1 MRAQHRAWSRALV
14 AGSAALVVAGL
25 SSTAAQAQEGAVRG
39 AGQPGAIDGSYI
51 VVLKDGAQ
59 VSSAGALSSRYGAE
73 VKLTY
78 QTALN
83 GFSARMDA
91 GAARRLAADPAVAY
105 VQQDGIARADAT
117 QDNPTWGLDRI
128 DQAAL
133 PLDKKYTYP
142 DHAGAGVTAYVLD
155 TGARLSH
162 QEFEGRAQNG
172 YDFIDGDAVANDCNG
187 HGTHVAGTIGGKS
200 YGVAKKVGLVAVRV
214 LDCQGNGEWSQIIGG
229 IDWVAKNA
237 KKPAVA
243 NMSLGGGANSAV
255 DDAVKKAIGAGIT
268 FAVASGNSNTNA
280 CGTSPARTPEAI
292 TVNATDS
299 SDNRSSF
306 SNYGNCTDIF
316 APGTSVTS
324 SWYTGDTAT
333 NTINGTSMATP
344 HVAGAAALHLAANTS
359 ATPAQVRTALVQGA
373 THNAVKN
380 PGSGSPNEL
389 LRVTGTTPPPTC
401 AGATNTDDVAIPDAG
416 AAVTSSVVIASCEGN
431 ATSATKVAVSIRHPY
446 TGDLVIDLVG
456 PSGKAYNLKQAGG
469 NSSIDLNST
478 FGVNASAEPKSG
490 TWTLR
495 VRDVYAYDIGS
506 IDSFG
511 VSF

>member
-1 MRAQHRAWSRALV
+1 MRAQHRAWAQALV
-14 AGSAALVVAGL
+14 AGAAAVLVAGL
-25 SSTAAQAQEGAVRG
+25 PGTTAQAAQEGSVRG
-39 AGQPGAIDGSYI
+39 AGQPGSIADSYI
-51 VVLKDGAQ
+51 VVLKDGT
-59 VSSAGALSSRYGAE
+59 AGSLAHRYGAE
-73 VKLTY
+73 VKQTY
-78 QTALN
+78 QHVLN
-83 GFSARMDA
+83 GFAARMDERQ
-91 GAARRLAADPAVAY
+91 ARRLAADPAVAY
-105 VQQDGIARADAT
+105 VQQDGVATAIGT
-117 QDNPTWGLDRI
+117 QDNPAWDLDRI

-142 DHAGAGVTAYVLD
+142 DHGGAGVTAYVLD

-162 QEFEGRAQNG
+162 QEFEGRAKNG

-187 HGTHVAGTIGGKS
+187 HGTHVAGTLGGRT
-200 YGVAKKVGLVAVRV
+200 YGVAKKVDLVAVRV
-214 LDCQGNGEWSQIIGG
+214 LDCQGNGAWSAIIGG

-237 KKPAVA
+237 VKPAVA

-306 SNYGNCTDIF
+306 SNYGTCTDLF

-333 NTINGTSMATP
+333 NTISGTSMATP

-359 ATPAQVRTALVQGA
+359 ATPAQVRDALVRGA
-373 THNAVKN
+373 THNVVKN

-389 LRVTGTTPPPTC
+389 LRIGATSQPPTC
-401 AGATNTDDVAIPDAG
+401 AGATNPDDVAIPDAG
-416 AAVTSSVVIASCEGN
+416 AAVTSSVVVEGCEGN
-431 ATSATKVAVSIRHPY
+431 ATAATKVAVAFQHPY

-456 PSGKAYNLKQAGG
+456 PSGTAYHLKQAGG
-469 NSSIDLNST
+469 GSTINLNT
-478 FGVNASAEPKSG
+478 TYAVNAAAEPKSG

-495 VRDVYAYDIGS
+495 VRDVYAYDTGH

>member
-14 AGSAALVVAGL
+14 TGAAALLAAGL
-25 SSTAAQAQEGAVRG
+25 SATAAQAQEGPVRG
-39 AGQPGAIDGSYI
+39 AGQPGAIADSYI
-51 VVLKDGAQ
+51 VVLKDGA
-59 VSSAGALSSRYGAE
+59 SASLANRYGAQ
-73 VKLTY
+73 VKQTY
-78 QTALN
+78 QKVLN

-91 GAARRLAADPAVAY
+91 KQARRLAADPAVAY
-105 VQQDGIARADAT
+105 VQQDGVATAAGT

-162 QEFEGRAQNG
+162 AEFEGRAKNG
-172 YDFIDGDAVANDCNG
+172 YDFIDNDAVANDCNG
-187 HGTHVAGTIGGKS
+187 HGTHVAGTIGGKT
-200 YGVAKKVGLVAVRV
+200 YGVAKKVNLVAVRV
-214 LDCQGNGEWSQIIGG
+214 LDCQGNGEWSQVIGG
-229 IDWVAKNA
+229 IDWVAQNA
-237 KKPAVA
+237 TKPAVA

-280 CGTSPARTPEAI
+280 CNTSPARTPEAI

-306 SNYGNCTDIF
+306 SNYGSCTDLF

-333 NTINGTSMATP
+333 NTISGTSMATP

-359 ATPAQVRTALVQGA
+359 ATPAQVRDALVRGA

-389 LRVTGTTPPPTC
+389 LRVGATTQPPTC

-416 AAVTSSVVIASCEGN
+416 AAVTSSVEVKSCEGN
-431 ATSATKVAVSIRHPY
+431 APAGTKVAVSIRHPY

-469 NSSIDLNST
+469 ASTINLNST
-478 FGVNASAEPKSG
+478 YAVNASAEPKAG

-495 VRDVYAYDIGS
+495 VRDVYAYDTGS